1 VLASAIEP
9 VPLSGREATAN
20 IPFGRIAR
28 PTLNRKFADNN
39 LVIVAQAC
47 LDAQRRLNEPAD
59 AGARAREYPRV
70 PVASRR
76 CRDLVAG
83 AEPDGVRVAV
93 LLWRLLR
100 IDGYIQQ
107 IILSV
112 VIIAAIL
119 LDRLRR
125 QSV

>member
-1 VLASAIEP
+1 
-9 VPLSGREATAN
+9 
-20 IPFGRIAR
+20 
-28 PTLNRKFADNN
+28 
-39 LVIVAQAC
+39 
-47 LDAQRRLNEPAD
+47 
-59 AGARAREYPRV
+59 
-70 PVASRR
+70 
-76 CRDLVAG
+76 VAG

-107 IILSV
+107 IILGV
-112 VIIAAIL
+112 VIIAAIF